1 MNILICIAYVRGAG
15 PQLWFGDIFCSIDP
29 NSRLTLLH
37 VLGRQG
43 DEREVEECLR
53 EARESLENGSV
64 VTKIRRGDPAPQIVA
79 ELETKGYDLVI
90 LGPNEALG
98 LKRHILGS
106 VANHVVRRAP
116 TSVLVAQQVRP
127 GMEHIV
133 ICTGGAEVAARVI
146 ETGAKLAQK
155 LGARATL
162 LHVVTP
168 VASMYAGL
176 DEIDE
181 SLTELLQTDTPIARH
196 LRGGAEI
203 LERHQVP
210 ATLRLRYGVVADEI
224 IRESRE
230 GDADLIVIGASKGM
244 AQLKRLILGEVTQQ
258 VVERAS
264 RSGLVVKEVLGI

>member
-1 MNILICIAYVRGAG
+1 MNILICVACMRGAG
-15 PQLWFGDIFCSIDP
+15 PQLRFGDIFGSIDP
-29 NSRLTLLH
+29 DSRLTLLH
-37 VLGRQG
+37 VLGRQA
-43 DEREVEECLR
+43 DEREVELCLE
-53 EARESLENGSV
+53 EARGTLENSSV

-79 ELETKGYDLVI
+79 ELETEGYDLVV

-98 LKRHILGS
+98 MKRHILGS

-116 TSVLVAQQVRP
+116 TSVLVAQQVRLAL
-127 GMEHIV
+127 EHIL
-133 ICTGGAEVAARVI
+133 ICTGGTEVAIQVI

-196 LRGGAEI
+196 LRRGAEI
-203 LERHQVP
+203 LERHQVS
-210 ATLRLRYGVVADEI
+210 ATLQLRYGVVADEI

-230 GDADLIVIGASKGM
+230 SDIDLILIGASKGM
-244 AQLKRLILGEVTQQ
+244 AQLKRLMLGEVTQQ

-264 RSGLVVKEVLGI
+264 RSVLVVKEVLGV